1 MIPIK
6 NDCYEIID
14 VDATV
19 DTVDTY
25 EANEIRFIRKNKEK
39 IIEKA
44 QKVHDKRI
52 LNNNVFLNKT
62 CCDFQ
67 KLEISY
73 QNFNID
79 LY

>member
-19 DTVDTY
+19 DTY
-25 EANEIRFIRKNKEK
+25 EANEIRFIRTKKEK
-39 IIEKA
+39 IIEQAK
-44 QKVHDKRI
+44 KVHDKRI